1 MYIYRYLYGGI
12 NNMSSPLGIIEDISD
27 EYNQNWSERTL
38 LEIMSDYIENQMD
51 NGTFIDFILSRIDL
65 EK

>member
-1 MYIYRYLYGGI
+1 
-12 NNMSSPLGIIEDISD
+12 MSSPLGIIEDISD
-27 EYNQNWSERTL
+27 EYNQNWSEHTL